1 MVKDKPVFRFIK
13 KPSQIN
19 EEYRKINKKDFD
31 NTFLKSVKEE
41 EREEELSFD
50 NSYTREN
57 DEMDL
62 GTINFTITFD

>member
-1 MVKDKPVFRFIK
+1 MVKDKPVFKFIK

-19 EEYRKINKKDFD
+19 EEFRKLPKIKEEESEEDFD
-31 NTFLKSVKEE
+31 NTFTK
-41 EREEELSFD
+41 
-50 NSYTREN
+50 

>member
-1 MVKDKPVFRFIK
+1 MVKDKPVFKFIK

-19 EEYRKINKKDFD
+19 EEFRKLPKI
-31 NTFLKSVKEE
+31 KEE
-41 EREEELSFD
+41 EIEEEELSFD
-50 NSYTREN
+50 NSYTKEN